1 MKHIFLSFLITIFI
15 AIPCN
20 VSAQNNDAPVAE
32 APSADYV
39 AAIDKF
45 LEVSGS
51 KETMKAQFPVLMNTL
66 KNMLPNI
73 PEDVFAKI
81 EAKYRELFFNRMVE
95 LIAPIYNRY
104 FTLEEL
110 KNYIAFYET
119 DLGRK
124 IAKVSPTLINN
135 LFKVGEQAGAFI
147 MQSVIAE
154 LKSKGFDTKGL

>member
-1 MKHIFLSFLITIFI
+1 M

-39 AAIDKF
+39 AAVDKF

-51 KETMKAQFPVLMNTL
+51 KETMKVQFPVLMNAL
-66 KNMLPNI
+66 KNMLPDI

-95 LIAPIYNRY
+95 LIAPIYKRY

-124 IAKVSPTLINN
+124 IAKVNPTLMGD
-135 LFKVGEQAGAFI
+135 LFQVGEQAGAFI

>member
-39 AAIDKF
+39 ATIDKF

-51 KETMKAQFPVLMNTL
+51 KETMKVQFPVLMNAL
-66 KNMLPNI
+66 KNMLPDI

-104 FTLEEL
+104 FTIEEL

-124 IAKVSPTLINN
+124 VAKVNPTLIND
-135 LFKVGEQAGAFI
+135 LFQVGEQAGAFI

>member
-1 MKHIFLSFLITIFI
+1 M

-39 AAIDKF
+39 ATIDKL

-51 KETMKAQFPVLMNTL
+51 KETMKAQFPVLMKAL

-81 EAKYRELFFNRMVE
+81 EAKYRDLFINRMVE
-95 LIAPIYNRY
+95 FYAPIYNRY
-104 FTLEEL
+104 FTLEDI
-110 KNYIAFYET
+110 KGYITFYET
-119 DLGRK
+119 NLGRK
-124 IAKVSPTLINN
+124 VARTNPSLMND
-135 LFKVGEQAGAFI
+135 LYQAGQQVGVAI
-147 MQSVIAE
+147 GQSVVEELQAE
-154 LKSKGFDTKGL
+154 GFDTKGL

>member
-51 KETMKAQFPVLMNTL
+51 KETMKVQFPVLMNAL
-66 KNMLPNI
+66 KNMLPDI

>member
-1 MKHIFLSFLITIFI
+1 MKHIFLSFLITIFM

-32 APSADYV
+32 AASADYV
-39 AAIDKF
+39 AAVDKF

-51 KETMKAQFPVLMNTL
+51 KETMKAQFPVLMNAL
-66 KNMLPNI
+66 KNMLSNI

-81 EAKYRELFFNRMVE
+81 EAKYRELFINRIVE
-95 LIAPIYNRY
+95 FIAPIYNRY

-124 IAKVSPTLINN
+124 IAKVNPTLMND
-135 LFKVGEQAGAFI
+135 LFQVGEQAGAFI

>member
-1 MKHIFLSFLITIFI
+1 MKHIFLSFLITIFM

-66 KNMLPNI
+66 KNMLPDI

-95 LIAPIYNRY
+95 LIAPIYKRY

-124 IAKVSPTLINN
+124 IAKVNPTLMGD

-154 LKSKGFDTKGL
+154 LESKGFDTKGL

>member
-1 MKHIFLSFLITIFI
+1 M

-51 KETMKAQFPVLMNTL
+51 KETLKAQFPVLMNTL
-66 KNMLPNI
+66 KDMLPNI

>member
-1 MKHIFLSFLITIFI
+1 M

-39 AAIDKF
+39 ATIDKL

-73 PEDVFAKI
+73 PEDVFAKM

-95 LIAPIYNRY
+95 IYAPIYNRY

-124 IAKVSPTLINN
+124 IAKVNPTLMGD
-135 LFKVGEQAGAFI
+135 LFQAGEQAGAFI

>member
-1 MKHIFLSFLITIFI
+1 M

-39 AAIDKF
+39 ATIDKF

-51 KETMKAQFPVLMNTL
+51 KETMKVQFPVLMNAL
-66 KNMLPNI
+66 KNMLPDI

>member
-20 VSAQNNDAPVAE
+20 VSAQNNDAPVAK

-51 KETMKAQFPVLMNTL
+51 KETMKVQFPVLMNAL
-66 KNMLPNI
+66 KNMLPDI

>member
-1 MKHIFLSFLITIFI
+1 M
-15 AIPCN
+15 AISCN

-51 KETMKAQFPVLMNTL
+51 KETMKVQFPVLMNAL
-66 KNMLPNI
+66 KNMLPDI

>member
-1 MKHIFLSFLITIFI
+1 M

-39 AAIDKF
+39 ATIDKL

-95 LIAPIYNRY
+95 LIAPIYKRY

-124 IAKVSPTLINN
+124 IAKVNPTLMGD

>member
-1 MKHIFLSFLITIFI
+1 MKHIFLSFLITIFM

-51 KETMKAQFPVLMNTL
+51 KETMKAQFSVLMNAL
-66 KNMLPNI
+66 KNMLSNI

-81 EAKYRELFFNRMVE
+81 EAKYRELFINRMVE
-95 LIAPIYNRY
+95 FIAPTYKYY

-110 KNYIAFYET
+110 KNCIAFYET

-124 IAKVSPTLINN
+124 VAKVNPTLIND
-135 LFKVGEQAGAFI
+135 LGAFI
-147 MQSVIAE
+147 MYSIIAE

>member
-1 MKHIFLSFLITIFI
+1 M

-39 AAIDKF
+39 ATIDKL

-81 EAKYRELFFNRMVE
+81 EAKYRELFINRMVE
-95 LIAPIYNRY
+95 FMHP
-104 FTLEEL
+104 FT
-110 KNYIAFYET
+110 I
-119 DLGRK
+119 
-124 IAKVSPTLINN
+124 VTLH
-135 LFKVGEQAGAFI
+135 
-147 MQSVIAE
+147 
-154 LKSKGFDTKGL
+154 

>member
-1 MKHIFLSFLITIFI
+1 M

-51 KETMKAQFPVLMNTL
+51 KETMKAQFSVLMNAL
-66 KNMLPNI
+66 KNMLSNI

-81 EAKYRELFFNRMVE
+81 EAKYRELFINRMVE
-95 LIAPIYNRY
+95 FIAPTYKYY

-110 KNYIAFYET
+110 KNCIAFYET

-124 IAKVSPTLINN
+124 IAKVNPTLMGD
-135 LFKVGEQAGAFI
+135 LFQIGEQVGAFI

>member
-1 MKHIFLSFLITIFI
+1 M

-39 AAIDKF
+39 ATIDKL

-51 KETMKAQFPVLMNTL
+51 KETMKAQFPVLMNAL
-66 KNMLPNI
+66 KNMLPDI
-73 PEDVFAKI
+73 PEDVFAKL

-95 LIAPIYNRY
+95 LIAPIYKRY

-124 IAKVSPTLINN
+124 IAKVNPTLMGD
-135 LFKVGEQAGAFI
+135 LFQIGEQAGAFI

>member
-1 MKHIFLSFLITIFI
+1 M

-51 KETMKAQFPVLMNTL
+51 KETMKVQFPVLMNAL
-66 KNMLPNI
+66 KNMLPDI

>member
-1 MKHIFLSFLITIFI
+1 MKHIFLSFLITIFM

-51 KETMKAQFPVLMNTL
+51 KETMKGQFSVLMNAL
-66 KNMLPNI
+66 KNMLSNI

-81 EAKYRELFFNRMVE
+81 EAKYRELFINRMVE
-95 LIAPIYNRY
+95 FIAPTYKYY

-110 KNYIAFYET
+110 KNCIAFYET

-124 IAKVSPTLINN
+124 VAKVNPTLIND
-135 LFKVGEQAGAFI
+135 LGAFI
-147 MQSVIAE
+147 MHGIIAE

>member
-1 MKHIFLSFLITIFI
+1 MKHIFLSFLITIFM

-32 APSADYV
+32 GPSADYV

-51 KETMKAQFPVLMNTL
+51 KETMKAQFSVLMNAL
-66 KNMLPNI
+66 KNMLSNI

-81 EAKYRELFFNRMVE
+81 EAKYRELFINRMVE
-95 LIAPIYNRY
+95 FIAPTYKYY

-110 KNYIAFYET
+110 KNCIAFYET

-124 IAKVSPTLINN
+124 VAKVNPTLIND
-135 LFKVGEQAGAFI
+135 LGAFI
-147 MQSVIAE
+147 MYSIIAE

>member
-1 MKHIFLSFLITIFI
+1 MKHIFLSFLITIFM

-51 KETMKAQFPVLMNTL
+51 KETMKVQFPVLMNAL
-66 KNMLPNI
+66 KNMLPDI

>member
-1 MKHIFLSFLITIFI
+1 M

-32 APSADYV
+32 VPSADYV

-51 KETMKAQFPVLMNTL
+51 KETMKAQFSVLMNAL
-66 KNMLPNI
+66 KNMLSNI

-81 EAKYRELFFNRMVE
+81 EAKYRELFINRMVE
-95 LIAPIYNRY
+95 FIAPTYKYY

-110 KNYIAFYET
+110 KNCIAFYET

-124 IAKVSPTLINN
+124 VAKVNPTLIND
-135 LFKVGEQAGAFI
+135 LGAFI
-147 MQSVIAE
+147 MYSIIAE

>member
-1 MKHIFLSFLITIFI
+1 M

-39 AAIDKF
+39 ATIDKL

>member
-1 MKHIFLSFLITIFI
+1 M

-51 KETMKAQFPVLMNTL
+51 KETMKVQFPVLMNAL
-66 KNMLPNI
+66 KNMLPDI

-124 IAKVSPTLINN
+124 VAKVNPTLINN

-147 MQSVIAE
+147 MQSIIAE

>member
-1 MKHIFLSFLITIFI
+1 M

-51 KETMKAQFPVLMNTL
+51 KETLKAQFPVLMNAL
-66 KNMLPNI
+66 KNMLPDI

-95 LIAPIYNRY
+95 LIAPIYKRY

-124 IAKVSPTLINN
+124 IAKVNPTLMGD